1 MAHINTSL
9 RQILLGLAIATAIS
23 AAAHAD
29 VTVEESLSVNGAGM
43 MKMANMTGRT
53 VTTISGRRARTDTD
67 LTFES
72 ALVRTFARGVGQSTD
87 IVLLDEDK
95 VYSLN
100 NKKKT
105 YTETT
110 FADLRAKMQESMQKM
125 QEAQASQQQTASGVD
140 DSQCEWSEPKA
151 EVKRSGEKASI
162 AGFQAERVT
171 ITATQAC
178 KNKENGE
185 VCEFGLSLDQWM
197 APGFEA
203 SSETLA
209 YNRAY
214 AEKLG
219 LTTGTSKEFAERA
232 QTLFSRYQGI
242 WNEVATKMRDVKG
255 NPVKSSFALGVG
267 GPQCGSAQEAQQS
280 NSSASQPSLGGALG
294 GAIGGLFNKKKE
306 QAPPPATTPPPA
318 MANGL
323 IALMTVSTE
332 MISVNRD
339 AAGPQAFTVPADY
352 KKTKD

>member
-1 MAHINTSL
+1 MAHINSSL
-9 RQILLGLAIATAIS
+9 RQVVLGCVV
-23 AAAHAD
+23 AAAMPLAQAD
-29 VTVEESLSVNGAGM
+29 VTVEESMAVNGAGL

-67 LTFES
+67 LHFES
-72 ALVRTFARGVGQSTD
+72 ALVRTFARGVGQTTQ

-95 VYSLN
+95 IFELN

-110 FADLRAKMQESMQKM
+110 FADLRAQMQESMQKM
-125 QEAQASQQQTASGVD
+125 QESQASQQQSASGVD

-151 EVKRSGEKASI
+151 EVKKSGEKASI

-178 KNKENGE
+178 KNKESGE
-185 VCEFGLSLDQWM
+185 VCEFGLALDQWM
-197 APGFEA
+197 APGYDA
-203 SSETLA
+203 SNETLA
-209 YNRAY
+209 YHRAY

-219 LTTGTSKEFAERA
+219 LTTATSKDFAERA
-232 QTLFSRYQGI
+232 QTLFSRYKGI

-255 NPVKSSFALGVG
+255 NPVKASFALGVG

-306 QAPPPATTPPPA
+306 QAEPPPPTTPPPA
-318 MANGL
+318 MVNGL
-323 IALMTVSTE
+323 MSLMTVSTE
-332 MISVNRD
+332 LISVNSS
-339 AAGPQAFTVPADY
+339 AASPQAFTVPADY

>member
-1 MAHINTSL
+1 MAHIDSSL
-9 RQILLGLAIATAIS
+9 RRMLLSFVAAVAVPV
-23 AAAHAD
+23 AAHAD
-29 VTVEESLSVNGAGM
+29 VTVEESMSVNGSGL

-67 LTFES
+67 LQFES
-72 ALVRTFARGVGQSTD
+72 ALVRTFARGAGQTTE

-95 VYSLN
+95 IYALN

-105 YTETT
+105 YSETT

-125 QEAQASQQQTASGVD
+125 QEAQASQQQSASGVD

-151 EVKRSGEKASI
+151 EVKRSGERAAI

-178 KNKENGE
+178 KNKESGE

-197 APGFEA
+197 APGFDA

-209 YNRAY
+209 YHRAY

-219 LTTGTSKEFAERA
+219 LTTATSKDFAERA
-232 QTLFSRYQGI
+232 QTLFSRYKGI

-255 NPVKSSFALGVG
+255 NPVKASFALGVG
-267 GPQCGSAQEAQQS
+267 GPQCASAQEAQAS
-280 NSSASQPSLGGALG
+280 NSSAAQPGLGGALG

-306 QAPPPATTPPPA
+306 QTPPPAATPPPA

-323 IALMTVSTE
+323 ISLMTVSTE
-332 MISVNRD
+332 LIAVNRN